1 MHEFKLPVVLQDI
14 LTEMTNQYQTLDVKY
29 KNRQLDW
36 LIINYIKLRCLH
48 GFDQGEKEITGNLL
62 QIVLLLLFTAED
74 DNGYTIE
81 QLSSM
86 TGINNTQFLT
96 KIVNSITNDKYAIL
110 RYDGNRYYYNSSFK
124 DKSTRIKLP
133 MIKELSRSEQQQ
145 QQQQEK
151 QVKGMNDIDLVEST
165 VQANRDDEIKSC
177 VVKIM
182 KQERQLTIIE
192 LLNKSISVLQ
202 NRRPVTMTNL
212 KRSLKI

>member
-1 MHEFKLPVVLQDI
+1 M
-14 LTEMTNQYQTLDVKY
+14 
-29 KNRQLDW
+29 
-36 LIINYIKLRCLH
+36 
-48 GFDQGEKEITGNLL
+48 
-62 QIVLLLLFTAED
+62 LLLFTAED

-145 QQQQEK
+145 QQQEK

>member
-36 LIINYIKLRCLH
+36 TNYKLH
-48 GFDQGEKEITGNLL
+48 QITMSAQFDQGEKEITGNLL

-133 MIKELSRSEQQQ
+133 MIKNCQDQ
-145 QQQQEK
+145 
-151 QVKGMNDIDLVEST
+151 NNNNNN
-165 VQANRDDEIKSC
+165 NRK
-177 VVKIM
+177 
-182 KQERQLTIIE
+182 
-192 LLNKSISVLQ
+192 NKSKV
-202 NRRPVTMTNL
+202 
-212 KRSLKI
+212 

>member
-1 MHEFKLPVVLQDI
+1 MSAQ
-14 LTEMTNQYQTLDVKY
+14 
-29 KNRQLDW
+29 
-36 LIINYIKLRCLH
+36 
-48 GFDQGEKEITGNLL
+48 FDQGEKEITGNLL

-145 QQQQEK
+145 QQE
-151 QVKGMNDIDLVEST
+151 
-165 VQANRDDEIKSC
+165 
-177 VVKIM
+177 
-182 KQERQLTIIE
+182 
-192 LLNKSISVLQ
+192 NKSKV
-202 NRRPVTMTNL
+202 
-212 KRSLKI
+212 

>member
-1 MHEFKLPVVLQDI
+1 MK
-14 LTEMTNQYQTLDVKY
+14 
-29 KNRQLDW
+29 R
-36 LIINYIKLRCLH
+36 NYR
-48 GFDQGEKEITGNLL
+48 NLL

-145 QQQQEK
+145 QQEK

>member
-1 MHEFKLPVVLQDI
+1 M
-14 LTEMTNQYQTLDVKY
+14 
-29 KNRQLDW
+29 
-36 LIINYIKLRCLH
+36 
-48 GFDQGEKEITGNLL
+48 
-62 QIVLLLLFTAED
+62 LLLFTAED

-145 QQQQEK
+145 QQEK